1 MFDRIFGRFLS
12 FSEDL
17 GIDLG
22 TANTLVASHSRGI
35 LLDEPS
41 VVAVY
46 KGTNE
51 VIFDGMGVG
60 SAAYEMLGK
69 TPKNIEAVRPLKGG
83 VIADFE
89 ITEKLL
95 RYFLRKAHEGRSIQ
109 RPRVVIAVPSGIT
122 TVERRAVINSA
133 ERAGARKVY
142 LVDEPM
148 AAALGVAMPVTEA
161 QGSMIVDIGGGTSEV
176 AILSLG
182 GPVVVKSVKVAGD
195 DFDEAIISF
204 VRKSHNLQIGPQTA
218 ELLKKT
224 IGSAFPMEQEKTME
238 VAGRDTLSLM
248 PRKAIINSDEIRDAL
263 QEPLRTVLGT
273 IMDCLE
279 AAPPEIGADLLES
292 GIVVVGGGAL
302 LPGLSEFIAEGTGI
316 PCRIDEDPLTAVARG
331 TAGFLENLDLYG
343 SFLSEADDLA

>member
-1 MFDRIFGRFLS
+1 MFNQLVGRFFS

-22 TANTLVASHSRGI
+22 TANTLVASQERGI
-35 LLDEPS
+35 ILDEPS

-51 VIFDGMGVG
+51 VILDGMGVG
-60 SAAYEMLGK
+60 KEAYAMLGR

-95 RYFLRKAHEGRSIQ
+95 RYFLQKAHEGRSIA

-122 TVERRAVINSA
+122 NVERRLLIQSS

-148 AAALGVAMPVTEA
+148 AAGLGVDLPITEA
-161 QGSMIVDIGGGTSEV
+161 RGSMIVDVGGGTTEV
-176 AILSLG
+176 AILALG
-182 GPVVVKSVKVAGD
+182 GPVVVKSVKIAGD
-195 DFDEAIISF
+195 DLDDAIVSY
-204 VRKSHNLQIGPQTA
+204 VRKNHNLQIGPQTA

-224 IGSAFPMEQEKTME
+224 IGSAWPLDQEKSFE
-238 VAGRDTLSLM
+238 VAGRDTLKLM
-248 PRKAIINSDEIRDAL
+248 PRKAVINSDEIRESV
-263 QEPLRTVLGT
+263 QEPLKSILRVV
-273 IMDCLE
+273 MDCLE
-279 AAPPEIGADLLES
+279 AAPPEIGADLLEA
-292 GIVVVGGGAL
+292 GIVLVGGGAL
-302 LPGLSEFIAEGTGI
+302 MPGLAEYISEHTGL
-316 PCRIDEDPLTAVARG
+316 PCRVDEDPLTAVARG
-331 TAGFLENLDLYG
+331 TARFLEDLDLYG
-343 SFLSEADDLA
+343 SFLSEDDDLA